1 MSTTTERTRD
11 EPPVGAEEAAP
22 GQDESVRLRAA
33 TRAEQRAVLRGW
45 RASRAAQAKQKAE
58 EKAARE
64 RAWAGLRVHER
75 QGATLRDRKRAA
87 RRGAYAPRAA
97 GAPTTTRQGEIL
109 NPAVLA
115 APTGTDG
122 IAVGVDNLT
131 RAMITHDPFTAYQAK
146 QISSPGVIV
155 LGLVG
160 SGKSS
165 LVKTVYVLR
174 PLTFRRRRAVVVD
187 RKDMGGVGEYTDVT
201 GQLGGNHFP
210 FRLGS
215 DAGGC
220 RLNPLDPQMLE
231 VIGVA
236 RQRML
241 LRGMIERVNGGDLGA
256 WERKGLRAAHRL
268 VLERAEQDGRVP
280 VLEDLIP
287 QLGSMDHHLFDDFTP
302 AARERVHEAGLTV
315 RFVLEELLGE
325 ELDGLFNGPT
335 TAGVNLDAKLT
346 SFDISQLP
354 ESGPAAGLVMSV
366 AQAWVIGQIRRDRG
380 WATTFVVEEGWDML
394 SGSIGRTS
402 KAMMLLA
409 RGWGL
414 SMVSAMQ
421 HMRQVR
427 GDSEAREMLQEP
439 QTIHLYRQEREEDV
453 QDCIT
458 NFGLHPQSAETLRTQ
473 PQGAHLL
480 KIGARPEI
488 AVTHVRSAWEKR
500 ITDTDNQMEGW
511 AG

>member
-1 MSTTTERTRD
+1 MTTTTDRRADDPQVLVE
-11 EPPVGAEEAAP
+11 EPPAGP
-22 GQDESVRLRAA
+22 GDGSSLRAA
-33 TRAEQRAVLRGW
+33 TRAERRGIARGLRARR
-45 RASRAAQAKQKAE
+45 RARAKAKADTKEAQQQ
-58 EKAARE
+58 
-64 RAWAGLRVHER
+64 AWAGLQLHER
-75 QGATLRDRKRAA
+75 QGPQLRDRKQAA
-87 RRGAYAPRAA
+87 KRGAYAPQAE

-115 APTGTDG
+115 APTDPDG
-122 IAVGVDNLT
+122 IAVGVDKLT
-131 RAMITHDPFTAYQAK
+131 SAMVTHDPFTAYRAK

-155 LGLVG
+155 LGLIG

-201 GQLGGNHFP
+201 SELGGNHFP
-210 FRLGS
+210 FRIGS
-215 DAGGC
+215 GAGGYT
-220 RLNPLDPQMLE
+220 LNPLDPQMLE

-241 LRGMIERVNGGDLGA
+241 LRGMIERVNGVDLNQ
-256 WERKGLRAAHRL
+256 WERKGLRTAHRL
-268 VLERAEQDGRVP
+268 LLHRAERAGQVP
-280 VLEDLIP
+280 VMEDLIP
-287 QLGSMDHHLFDDFTP
+287 LLGNMDHDLYADFSP
-302 AARERVHEAGLTV
+302 GAKERVHEAGLGV
-315 RFVLEELLGE
+315 RFLLEELLSD

-402 KAMMLLA
+402 KAMQLLA

-414 SMVSAMQ
+414 SMVTAIQ
-421 HMRQVR
+421 HIRQVR
-427 GDSEAREMLQEP
+427 TDSEAREMLQEP
-439 QTIHLYRQEREEDV
+439 QTVHLYKQEREEDV
-453 QDCIT
+453 QDCIN
-458 NFGLHPQSAETLRTQ
+458 NFGLNPQSADTLRNQ
-473 PQGAHLL
+473 LSGAHLL
-480 KIGARPEI
+480 KIGSRPEI
-488 AVTHVRSAWEKR
+488 AVQHVRSGWEER
-500 ITDTDNQMEGW
+500 ITDTDNQMQRW
-511 AG
+511 TS

>member
-1 MSTTTERTRD
+1 MTTTTDRPGNDPQVLVED
-11 EPPVGAEEAAP
+11 PAP
-22 GQDESVRLRAA
+22 GQGDDATLREA
-33 TRAEQRAVLRGW
+33 TRAERRGVLREM
-45 RASRAAQAKQKAE
+45 RAHRRARAKAKAD
-58 EKAARE
+58 EKAAQQ
-64 RAWAGLRVHER
+64 RAWAGLDPHER
-75 QGATLRDRKRAA
+75 QGPRLRDHKRAA
-87 RRGAYAPRAA
+87 KRGAYAPQAA

-115 APTGTDG
+115 APTGPEG
-122 IAVGVDNLT
+122 IAVGVDKLT
-131 RAMITHDPFTAYQAK
+131 RTMVTHDPFTAYRAK

-155 LGLVG
+155 LGLIG

-201 GQLGGNHFP
+201 GELGGNHFP
-210 FRLGS
+210 FRIGA

-220 RLNPLDPQMLE
+220 TLNPLDPQILE

-241 LRGMIERVNGGDLGA
+241 LRGMIERVNGVDLNQ
-256 WERKGLRAAHRL
+256 WERKGLRTAHQLLLR
-268 VLERAEQDGRVP
+268 RAEHIGRAP

-287 QLGSMDHHLFDDFTP
+287 LLGNMDHDLYADFS
-302 AARERVHEAGLTV
+302 AAAKERVHEAGLGV
-315 RFVLEELLGE
+315 RFLLEELLSE

-335 TAGVNLDAKLT
+335 SAGVNLDAKLT

-421 HMRQVR
+421 HIRQVR
-427 GDSEAREMLQEP
+427 DDSEAREMLQEP
-439 QTIHLYRQEREEDV
+439 QTVHLYKQEREEDV

-458 NFGLHPQSAETLRTQ
+458 NFGLDPQSADTLRNQ
-473 PQGAHLL
+473 PAGSHLL
-480 KIGARPEI
+480 KIGSRPEI
-488 AVTHVRSAWEKR
+488 AVRHVRSDWEKR
-500 ITDTDNQMEGW
+500 ITDTDNQMQGW
-511 AG
+511 AS